1 MHPHPPPD
9 DLHAPGRLSR
19 RTVLQWFVAAAA
31 ASQVA
36 EGGAT
41 GAEPAVGPALPAAA
55 KGYGTDPNLI
65 GPYKPGDF
73 WPLTLKPVQRAT
85 VIALADLLLPADEYG
100 PAASKLRIVDFVDEW
115 VSSPYPAQQ
124 KDGPAVRAGIDWLE
138 IEAQAR
144 FDHAFAALPV
154 ERQRAICDDIC
165 SLAKAKPAYKTQA
178 QFFARFRAL
187 AAGAYFSTPPGWKA
201 IGYVGNVPLTAFPG
215 PPPEVLA
222 KLGLEQTVK

>member
-1 MHPHPPPD
+1 MHPHPPQD
-9 DLHAPGRLSR
+9 GLHAPGRLSR

-36 EGGAT
+36 EGGLG
-41 GAEPAVGPALPAAA
+41 GAEPATAPAAGA

-73 WPLTLKPVQRAT
+73 WPLTLTAGQRAT
-85 VIALADLLLPADEYG
+85 VVALADLLLPADEFG

-115 VSSPYPAQQ
+115 ISSPYPAQQ
-124 KDGPAVRAGIDWLE
+124 KDSPAVRAGVDWLE
-138 IEAQAR
+138 SEAQAR
-144 FDHAFAALPV
+144 FANPFAALPA
-154 ERQRAICDDIC
+154 ERQRALCDDIC
-165 SLAKAKPAYKTQA
+165 SVAKATAEHKVPA

-187 AAGAYFSTPPGWKA
+187 AAGAYYSTPAGWKA
-201 IGYVGNVPLTAFPG
+201 IGYVGNVPLIAFPG